1 MGKTAV
7 AGVSTARRTLPESI
21 AMRAF
26 PWAAL
31 DTEEYASYED
41 LERHRDAPG
50 SIRSVSPSPSSWL
63 RTENAGIEDGE
74 NSGPRDRT
82 CGMLLCRRKW
92 GRVPGT
98 VQPPRSEDSRFRAS
112 NLCGRETAAVR
123 GSKRERVGQFG
134 FLGIVHQGI
143 VRPCPASAL
152 RYRGASAAFGG
163 REDRSA
169 QRARFISCLGVGVSS

>member
-1 MGKTAV
+1 M

-50 SIRSVSPSPSSWL
+50 SMRSVNPSAAPWL
-63 RTENAGIEDGE
+63 RSENAGIEDRE
-74 NSGPRDRT
+74 NSEPRDRT
-82 CGMLLCRRKW
+82 CGMLPYRRKW

-112 NLCGRETAAVR
+112 NLCGRETGAVR

-143 VRPCPASAL
+143 VRPCLASAL
-152 RYRGASAAFGG
+152 GHCAASAASSG
-163 REDRSA
+163 REYRSA
-169 QRARFISCLGVGVSS
+169 RCAGFISCLGAGATS